1 MEKILHPL
9 PLTAAE
15 AVPLKHAAFG
25 AARIATQG
33 GKAELSERLM
43 ARARMYNRVARRRST
58 RNAAPLPVP
67 DVKTMVPVKPTDGTF
82 RAVVAELGRTGGLAD
97 WRIVGSAAPDDQ
109 PFRPLIARMEGD
121 AIQYMQPAPPPV
133 TTPKKAKKE
142 VKESVPKK
150 AAKESA
156 PKKSKAAPVVQATKI
171 ADLPEQVRELAK
183 VAKEKGLVG
192 AEWTSLG
199 ALDWDGQMVQV
210 FVRVT
215 GRVTRYGIA
224 AA

>member
-1 MEKILHPL
+1 MEKIVHPL

-15 AVPLKHAAFG
+15 AMPLKRAAFG
-25 AARIATQG
+25 AARIAADG
-33 GKAELSERLM
+33 GKAELSERLT

-58 RNAAPLPVP
+58 RNATPLPVP
-67 DVKTMVPVKPTDGTF
+67 DVKGMVPVKPTDGTF

-121 AIQYMQPAPPPV
+121 TIQYMQPAPPPV
-133 TTPKKAKKE
+133 AGPKK
-142 VKESVPKK
+142 
-150 AAKESA
+150 AKESA
-156 PKKSKAAPVVQATKI
+156 PKKATASKKKGKESALKVQATKI
-171 ADLPEQVRELAK
+171 ADLPEDVRKMAK
-183 VAKEKGLVG
+183 IAKDKGLVSSD
-192 AEWTSLG
+192 WTPLG
-199 ALDWDGQMVQV
+199 AIDWDGQTVQV
-210 FVRVT
+210 FMRIT